1 MAFLQSAHSAFF
13 AATLYF
19 LTHVATTTSQQVKCL
34 ENGRFYRDPDRPPH
48 KIWTST
54 ECSKYFLC
62 LEGEVFDFRCSTGL
76 LFDVHRQICDFKLNV
91 DNCDITSETITPA
104 SSLNKPKCSKNQQPC
119 RDGTCL
125 PQYYFCDGS
134 VDCIDGSDERH
145 CDPNHDPNP
154 ALPCNQSTCVLPN
167 CFCSSDGTQIPG
179 NLLPSET
186 PQMITLTFDGAIN
199 SDNWELF
206 DTMLFNHW
214 KNPNGCSIRA
224 TFFVNH
230 GLNNY
235 YHTQKLWNQGHE
247 IAVHSITHRAP
258 EEWWSHNATIEEWF
272 DEMVGQANIIN
283 KFSKV
288 RLSDIKGLRV
298 PFLQVG
304 WNRQFLMMKEFGFV
318 YDNSIVAPFSNPPL
332 WPYTLDHKIPHEC
345 TSFKQNCPTRS
356 YPAVWEMVLNQ
367 LEADGYS
374 CAMVDSCPSNL
385 SGDDI
390 YRILIHNFKR
400 HYLTNRAPFGLH
412 FHSSWFKKQEYLD
425 AFQDFIAEVSQQPDV
440 WFVTSWQAIS
450 WMKDPTPIGRLN
462 SFKAWN
468 CDNVFDQSEVACAVP
483 NMCKVHSR
491 IFNQDRY
498 LYTCFQCPKVFPWI
512 RNEFGVD

>member
-1 MAFLQSAHSAFF
+1 
-13 AATLYF
+13 
-19 LTHVATTTSQQVKCL
+19 
-34 ENGRFYRDPDRPPH
+34 
-48 KIWTST
+48 
-54 ECSKYFLC
+54 
-62 LEGEVFDFRCSTGL
+62 
-76 LFDVHRQICDFKLNV
+76 
-91 DNCDITSETITPA
+91 
-104 SSLNKPKCSKNQQPC
+104 
-119 RDGTCL
+119 
-125 PQYYFCDGS
+125 
-134 VDCIDGSDERH
+134 
-145 CDPNHDPNP
+145 
-154 ALPCNQSTCVLPN
+154 
-167 CFCSSDGTQIPG
+167 
-179 NLLPSET
+179 
-186 PQMITLTFDGAIN
+186 MITLTFDGAIN

-247 IAVHSITHRAP
+247 IAVHSITYFSKIKKTKKLFDPFFYRHRAP

-425 AFQDFIAEVSQQPDV
+425 AFQVGNLNLFKRLLN
-440 WFVTSWQAIS
+440 FC
-450 WMKDPTPIGRLN
+450 GRTL
-462 SFKAWN
+462 
-468 CDNVFDQSEVACAVP
+468 
-483 NMCKVHSR
+483 
-491 IFNQDRY
+491 
-498 LYTCFQCPKVFPWI
+498 
-512 RNEFGVD
+512 